1 MASNFSTTD
10 QEPKTNETNDAVE
23 EKKTEKIE
31 TETVSVVAPVK
42 TKTVIKFIEF
52 MTYFKHGK
60 EFNGKD
66 YLLRK
71 RTQLDLTL
79 SEMR

>member
-1 MASNFSTTD
+1 
-10 QEPKTNETNDAVE
+10 
-23 EKKTEKIE
+23 
-31 TETVSVVAPVK
+31 
-42 TKTVIKFIEF
+42 